1 MSDCVQNCY
10 HKRFC
15 IDPCYN
21 WKFSNGGYALCKSFE
36 RLILAEKV
44 GEIKSALDEV
54 SQHIINGKISLWDIM
69 RIARIENYGFKTL
82 SEVLKEKFRMLP
94 QNAIDLHVSILET
107 GQRLDSIITNGRSE
121 MLSAL
126 CKRKRIFEHLGN
138 ADADVQQIRNLIVGN
153 KYNGY
158 PMPTVQCNTCGTA
171 IVQYF
176 PWRYENIHRETCAE
190 TCAEI
195 GRRKRVLAEKVE
207 EVEKELADCVR
218 KQLVKKLSN
227 FCKKSSEKP
236 AKKSRN

>member
-21 WKFSNGGYALCKSFE
+21 WKFSNGGYALCKNFE

-82 SEVLKEKFRMLP
+82 SEVLMEKFRMLP

-107 GQRLDSIITNGRSE
+107 GQRLDSIIANGRSK

-126 CKRKRIFEHLGN
+126 CRRKRST
-138 ADADVQQIRNLIVGN
+138 DADVQWLRNLIVGS

-158 PMPTVQCNTCGTA
+158 PMPTVQCNTCGAA

-176 PWRYENIHRETCAE
+176 PWRYEDIHKETCAE
-190 TCAEI
+190 ICAEI
-195 GRRKRVLAEKVE
+195 GRRKRVLAEKR
-207 EVEKELADCVR
+207 KELADCVR

>member
-69 RIARIENYGFKTL
+69 RITRIENYGFKTL

-107 GQRLDSIITNGRSE
+107 GQRLDSIIANGRSE

-126 CKRKRIFEHLGN
+126 RRRKRSTD
-138 ADADVQQIRNLIVGN
+138 ADAQQLRNLIVGN

-158 PMPTVQCNTCGTA
+158 PMPTVQCNTCGAA

-176 PWRYENIHRETCAE
+176 PWRYEDIHKETCAE
-190 TCAEI
+190 ICAEI
-195 GRRKRVLAEKVE
+195 GRRKRVLAEKR
-207 EVEKELADCVR
+207 KELADCVR

-236 AKKSRN
+236 AKKARN

>member
-1 MSDCVQNCY
+1 MCE
-10 HKRFC
+10 
-15 IDPCYN
+15 
-21 WKFSNGGYALCKSFE
+21 SFK

-44 GEIKSALDEV
+44 GEIKAALDDV
-54 SQHIINGKISLWDIM
+54 SQYIISGKISLWDIM
-69 RIARIENYGFKTL
+69 RITIGRLMMKDEMAKTL

-94 QNAIDLHVSILET
+94 QNALDLHVSILET
-107 GQRLDSIITNGRSE
+107 GQRLDSIIANGRSE

-126 CKRKRIFEHLGN
+126 CKRKRST
-138 ADADVQQIRNLIVGN
+138 DADVQQLRNLIVGN

-158 PMPTVQCNTCGTA
+158 PMPTVQCNTCGAA

-190 TCAEI
+190 ICAEI
-195 GRRKRVLAEKVE
+195 GRRKRVLAEKR
-207 EVEKELADCVR
+207 KELADCMR

>member
-1 MSDCVQNCY
+1 M
-10 HKRFC
+10 
-15 IDPCYN
+15 
-21 WKFSNGGYALCKSFE
+21 CKSFE

-44 GEIKSALDEV
+44 EEIKSALDEV

-69 RIARIENYGFKTL
+69 RITVGRLMMKDKMAKTL

-94 QNAIDLHVSILET
+94 HNAIDLHVSILET
-107 GQRLDSIITNGRSE
+107 GQRLDSIIANGRSE

-126 CKRKRIFEHLGN
+126 CKRKRST
-138 ADADVQQIRNLIVGN
+138 DADVQQLRNLIVGN

-158 PMPTVQCNTCGTA
+158 PMPTVQCNTCGAA

-236 AKKSRN
+236 AKKARN

>member
-21 WKFSNGGYALCKSFE
+21 WKFSNGGYALCESFE

-82 SEVLKEKFRMLP
+82 SEVLMEKFRMLP

-176 PWRYENIHRETCAE
+176 PWRYEDIHKETCAE
-190 TCAEI
+190 ICAEI
-195 GRRKRVLAEKVE
+195 GRRKRVLAEKR
-207 EVEKELADCVR
+207 KELTDCVR

-227 FCKKSSEKP
+227 FYKKSSEKP

>member
-21 WKFSNGGYALCKSFE
+21 WKFSNGGYALCESFE

-190 TCAEI
+190 ICAEI
-195 GRRKRVLAEKVE
+195 GRRKRVLAEKR
-207 EVEKELADCVR
+207 KELADCMR

-227 FCKKSSEKP
+227 FSSFET
-236 AKKSRN
+236 

>member
-82 SEVLKEKFRMLP
+82 SEVLQEKFRMLP

-190 TCAEI
+190 ICAEI

-207 EVEKELADCVR
+207 EIEKELADCVR
-218 KQLVKKLSN
+218 KRLVKKLSN
-227 FCKKSSEKP
+227 FCKRSSEKP
-236 AKKSRN
+236 AKKARN

>member
-1 MSDCVQNCY
+1 MKD
-10 HKRFC
+10 
-15 IDPCYN
+15 
-21 WKFSNGGYALCKSFE
+21 GGA
-36 RLILAEKV
+36 
-44 GEIKSALDEV
+44 
-54 SQHIINGKISLWDIM
+54 
-69 RIARIENYGFKTL
+69 KTL
-82 SEVLKEKFRMLP
+82 SEVLKEKFRILP
-94 QNAIDLHVSILET
+94 QNALDMHVSILET
-107 GQRLDSIITNGRSE
+107 GQRLDSIIANGRSE

-190 TCAEI
+190 ICAEI
-195 GRRKRVLAEKVE
+195 GRRKRVLAEKR
-207 EVEKELADCVR
+207 KELADCMR
-218 KQLVKKLSN
+218 KQLAKKLSN
-227 FCKKSSEKP
+227 FCTKSSEKP

>member
-21 WKFSNGGYALCKSFE
+21 WKYSNGGYALCKSFE

-82 SEVLKEKFRMLP
+82 SEVLMEKFRMLP

-107 GQRLDSIITNGRSE
+107 GQRLDSIIANGRSE

-126 CKRKRIFEHLGN
+126 RRRKRSTD
-138 ADADVQQIRNLIVGN
+138 ADAQQLRNLIVGN

-158 PMPTVQCNTCGTA
+158 PMPTVQCNTCGAA

-190 TCAEI
+190 ICAEI
-195 GRRKRVLAEKVE
+195 GRRKRVLAEKR
-207 EVEKELADCVR
+207 KELADCVR

-227 FCKKSSEKP
+227 FCKRSSEKP

>member
-21 WKFSNGGYALCKSFE
+21 WKHSRGGYALCESFK
-36 RLILAEKV
+36 RLILAEKA
-44 GEIKSALDEV
+44 GEIKAALDDV
-54 SQHIINGKISLWDIM
+54 SQHIISGKISLWDII
-69 RIARIENYGFKTL
+69 RITIGRLMMKDEMAKTL

-107 GQRLDSIITNGRSE
+107 GQRLDSIIANGRSE

-126 CKRKRIFEHLGN
+126 SRRRRST
-138 ADADVQQIRNLIVGN
+138 DADVQELRNLIVGN

-158 PMPTVQCNTCGTA
+158 PMPTVQCNTCGAA

-190 TCAEI
+190 ICAEI
-195 GRRKRVLAEKVE
+195 GRRKRVLAEKR
-207 EVEKELADCVR
+207 KELADCVR

>member
-1 MSDCVQNCY
+1 M
-10 HKRFC
+10 
-15 IDPCYN
+15 
-21 WKFSNGGYALCKSFE
+21 CKSFE

-158 PMPTVQCNTCGTA
+158 PMPTVQCNTCGAA

-190 TCAEI
+190 ICAEI
-195 GRRKRVLAEKVE
+195 GRRKRVLAEKR
-207 EVEKELADCVR
+207 KELADCVR

>member
-1 MSDCVQNCY
+1 MSDCVQNCK

-21 WKFSNGGYALCKSFE
+21 WKFSNGGYALCESFE

-190 TCAEI
+190 ICAEI
-195 GRRKRVLAEKVE
+195 GRRKRVLAEKR
-207 EVEKELADCVR
+207 KELADCMR

-227 FCKKSSEKP
+227 FSSFET
-236 AKKSRN
+236 

>member
-94 QNAIDLHVSILET
+94 HNAINLHN
-107 GQRLDSIITNGRSE
+107 QKN
-121 MLSAL
+121 
-126 CKRKRIFEHLGN
+126 
-138 ADADVQQIRNLIVGN
+138 
-153 KYNGY
+153 
-158 PMPTVQCNTCGTA
+158 
-171 IVQYF
+171 YF
-176 PWRYENIHRETCAE
+176 
-190 TCAEI
+190 
-195 GRRKRVLAEKVE
+195 
-207 EVEKELADCVR
+207 
-218 KQLVKKLSN
+218 
-227 FCKKSSEKP
+227 
-236 AKKSRN
+236 

>member
-21 WKFSNGGYALCKSFE
+21 WKFSNGGYALCESFE

-190 TCAEI
+190 ICAEI
-195 GRRKRVLAEKVE
+195 GRRKRVLAEKR
-207 EVEKELADCVR
+207 KELADCMR